1 MAKTLRAIKPNPGIR
16 TTYNRRLQ
24 TLVEQ
29 MHRSV
34 LWWTRA
40 CYRQQERRI
49 VHDHFGVAMD
59 ESPWSALTS
68 VLGFLFRYW
77 MRKWTEN
84 ATRIA
89 EAMVL
94 GARRKTR
101 SSFLSAFKQAGM
113 TVKMK
118 PSRAMNDVVGALI
131 AENVS
136 LIKSIPSRYFDD
148 ITAMVQR
155 HASQGKDLAAL
166 EEEIFNR
173 YNVTQRR
180 AKFIARD
187 QSDKASEAIKR
198 TECRDLGI
206 TEGIWVHVPGTKSAR
221 ATHMRMNGKRFRL
234 DEGLYDADVKRK
246 VLTGELPGCRCT
258 YRAVIPDLGE

>member
-1 MAKTLRAIKPNPGIR
+1 MSKTLRAIKPNPGIR
-16 TTYNRRLQ
+16 AAYRKRLEA
-24 TLVEQ
+24 LIEQ

-40 CYRQQERRI
+40 CYRKQEQRI
-49 VHDHFGVAMD
+49 VHDQFGVAMD

-68 VLGFLFRYW
+68 VLGHLFSYW
-77 MRKWTEN
+77 MSRWTMQ
-84 ATRIA
+84 ATKIA
-89 EAMVL
+89 AAMVQ
-94 GARRKTR
+94 GTRKKTR

-136 LIKSIPSRYFDD
+136 LIKSIPSRYFGD
-148 ITAMVQR
+148 ITSMVQR

-166 EEEIFNR
+166 EEEIFHR
-173 YNVTQRR
+173 YNVTRNR